1 MNAIT
6 DLFQNIAEFR
16 QMVPG
21 ISANLEFSELNSSAI
36 SARKQIRNI
45 ITSDLWNQIKSET
58 DSDARLYLSN
68 AFANLIMH
76 KALIFDVIAKRM
88 SGTADVYKHELETM
102 RRQYIDN
109 YFNAMD
115 SLIQELSENDTYSAI
130 WQTTTDF
137 QLLDEL
143 KIKTTAEFNSYY
155 GIDMSFLF
163 FFRTIPIQREIL
175 DGISDIFKKAA
186 GREDLI
192 KKLKLALSHLV
203 VALALSRFDIIEL
216 PATIRSLFDEQKSSR
231 SGSDEKNRILALA
244 SELRRSSLSTAGSI
258 RPGSKRPST
267 GPRRR
272 SMPPLRRRENNPL
285 SMWASTTCIPS

>member
-1 MNAIT
+1 MKAIN

-16 QMVPG
+16 EMVPG

-45 ITSDLWNQIKSET
+45 ITSDLWDQIKSET
-58 DSDARLYLSN
+58 DSDAHLYLSN

-115 SLIQELSENDTYSAI
+115 SLIQELSENSAYSEKWRASSDYKLI
-130 WQTTTDF
+130 
-137 QLLDEL
+137 DEL
-143 KIKTTAEFNSYY
+143 KIKTTAEFNSFY
-155 GIDMSFLF
+155 GIDMSYLF
-163 FFRTIPIQREIL
+163 FFRSISIQREIL
-175 DGISDIFKKAA
+175 LDGISDTFVKAVE
-186 GREDLI
+186 REDLI

-203 VALALSRFDIIEL
+203 VAMAITRFDIIEL
-216 PATIRSLFDEQKSSR
+216 PATIRSLFDEQKTSR
-231 SGSDEKNRILALA
+231 SGSDEQNRILALA
-244 SELRRSSLSTAGSI
+244 SELRGNAMNIVSGVELALSEPDTSDI
-258 RPGSKRPST
+258 VSET
-267 GPRRR
+267 
-272 SMPPLRRRENNPL
+272 SMNREEDKIYL
-285 SMWASTTCIPS
+285 IS

>member
-1 MNAIT
+1 MNAIN

-45 ITSDLWNQIKSET
+45 ITSELWNIIKAESDT
-58 DSDARLYLSN
+58 DARLYLAN
-68 AFANLIMH
+68 AFGNLIMH
-76 KALIFDVIAKRM
+76 KAFIFDVIANRV
-88 SGTADVYKHELETM
+88 SGQADVYKHELETM

-115 SLIQELSENDTYSAI
+115 SLIQELSENVSYSAK
-130 WQTTTDF
+130 WKATSDF
-137 QLLDEL
+137 QLIDEL
-143 KIKTTAEFNSYY
+143 KIKTTTEFNSYY
-155 GIDMSFLF
+155 GIDMSYLF
-163 FFRTIPIQREIL
+163 FFRTISLQREILL
-175 DGISDIFKKAA
+175 DGISDTFEKAT

-216 PATIRSLFDEQKSSR
+216 PATIRSLFDEQKASR
-231 SGSDEKNRILALA
+231 SGSDEQNRILKLA
-244 SELRRSSLSTAGSI
+244 SELRGNAMNIIAAVELALSEPDTSDIVSQTSLN
-258 RPGSKRPST
+258 RPEDKIYLIS
-267 GPRRR
+267 
-272 SMPPLRRRENNPL
+272 
-285 SMWASTTCIPS
+285 

>member
-1 MNAIT
+1 MKAIN

-16 QMVPG
+16 EMVPG

-45 ITSDLWNQIKSET
+45 ITSDLWDQIKSET
-58 DSDARLYLSN
+58 DSDAHLYLSN

-115 SLIQELSENDTYSAI
+115 SLIQELSENSAYSEKWRASSDYKLI
-130 WQTTTDF
+130 
-137 QLLDEL
+137 DEL
-143 KIKTTAEFNSYY
+143 KIKTTAEFNSFY
-155 GIDMSFLF
+155 GIDMSYLF
-163 FFRTIPIQREIL
+163 FFRSISIQREIL
-175 DGISDIFKKAA
+175 LDGISDTFVKAVE
-186 GREDLI
+186 REDLI

-203 VALALSRFDIIEL
+203 VSMAITRFDIIEL
-216 PATIRSLFDEQKSSR
+216 PATIRSLFDEQKTSR
-231 SGSDEKNRILALA
+231 SGSDEQNRILALA
-244 SELRRSSLSTAGSI
+244 SELRSRAMNIVSGVELALSEPDTSDI
-258 RPGSKRPST
+258 VSET
-267 GPRRR
+267 
-272 SMPPLRRRENNPL
+272 SMNREEDKIYL
-285 SMWASTTCIPS
+285 IS

>member
-16 QMVPG
+16 QMVSG

-58 DSDARLYLSN
+58 DSDAHLYLSN

-88 SGTADVYKHELETM
+88 SGTADVYKHELESM
-102 RRQYIDN
+102 RRQYIDD

-115 SLIQELSENDTYSAI
+115 SLIQELSENDAYSEKWRASSDYKLI
-130 WQTTTDF
+130 
-137 QLLDEL
+137 DEL
-143 KIKTTAEFNSYY
+143 KIKTTAEFNSFY
-155 GIDMSFLF
+155 GIDMSYLF
-163 FFRTIPIQREIL
+163 FFRSISIQREIL
-175 DGISDIFKKAA
+175 LDGISDTFVKAVE
-186 GREDLI
+186 REDLT

-203 VALALSRFDIIEL
+203 VAMAITRFDIIEL
-216 PATIRSLFDEQKSSR
+216 PATIRNLFDEQKTSR
-231 SGSDEKNRILALA
+231 SGSDEQNRILALA
-244 SELRRSSLSTAGSI
+244 SELRSNAMNIISGVELALSEPDTSDI
-258 RPGSKRPST
+258 VSET
-267 GPRRR
+267 
-272 SMPPLRRRENNPL
+272 SMNREEDKIYL
-285 SMWASTTCIPS
+285 IS

>member
-1 MNAIT
+1 MNAIN

-21 ISANLEFSELNSSAI
+21 ISASIEFSELNSSAI

-45 ITSDLWNQIKSET
+45 VTVTLWDQIKAENNT
-58 DSDARLYLSN
+58 DARLYLSN
-68 AFANLIMH
+68 AFGNLIMH

-115 SLIQELSENDTYSAI
+115 SLIQELSENSAYSEKWKA
-130 WQTTTDF
+130 TSDY
-137 QLLDEL
+137 QLIDEL
-143 KIKTTAEFNSYY
+143 KIKTTAEFNSFY

-163 FFRTIPIQREIL
+163 FFRSISLQREILL
-175 DGISDIFKKAA
+175 DGISDTFVKAVD
-186 GREDLI
+186 REDLI

-203 VALALSRFDIIEL
+203 VAMAITRFDIIEL
-216 PATIRSLFDEQKSSR
+216 PATIRSLFDEQKTSR
-231 SGSDEKNRILALA
+231 SGSDEQNRILALA
-244 SELRRSSLSTAGSI
+244 SELRGNAMNIISGVELALSEPDTSDI
-258 RPGSKRPST
+258 VT
-267 GPRRR
+267 ET
-272 SMPPLRRRENNPL
+272 SMNREENKIYL
-285 SMWASTTCIPS
+285 IS